1 VQPSLEVIEKP
12 KEMVDFHAL
21 VRSTVQ
27 TENQR
32 NEGIFTCS
40 NDGCMSSFNTHQE
53 LHDHAILDECNV
65 QSEKIKKSDMLKT
78 QYIKKLS
85 EAQITPKEVTISGN
99 CSEIESKQTLSQGWG
114 IKLGRKNKRFT
125 ENQKNFLIERF
136 NIGV

>member
-1 VQPSLEVIEKP
+1 MQPSLEVIEKP

-21 VRSTVQ
+21 VRSTGQ
-27 TENQR
+27 TENQQ

-85 EAQITPKEVTISGN
+85 EAQITPKEITI
-99 CSEIESKQTLSQGWG
+99 
-114 IKLGRKNKRFT
+114 F
-125 ENQKNFLIERF
+125 
-136 NIGV
+136 

>member
-1 VQPSLEVIEKP
+1 VQS
-12 KEMVDFHAL
+12 
-21 VRSTVQ
+21 
-27 TENQR
+27 ENQQ

-53 LHDHAILDECNV
+53 LHYHAILDECNL

-114 IKLGRKNKRFT
+114 IKLERKNKRFT
-125 ENQKNFLIERF
+125 EN
-136 NIGV
+136 

>member
-1 VQPSLEVIEKP
+1 MNATVVQPSLEVIEKP

-27 TENQR
+27 TENQQ

-53 LHDHAILDECNV
+53 LHDNAILDECNV

-78 QYIKKLS
+78 QYIKNCLRHRLLPKKSQFLVTVLKLK
-85 EAQITPKEVTISGN
+85 AN
-99 CSEIESKQTLSQGWG
+99 
-114 IKLGRKNKRFT
+114 KLCLKAGELNWKGKTKDSLKTKRVF
-125 ENQKNFLIERF
+125 
-136 NIGV
+136 

>member
-1 VQPSLEVIEKP
+1 MQPSLEVIEKP

-21 VRSTVQ
+21 DRSTVQ

-85 EAQITPKEVTISGN
+85 EADYSQFLVTV
-99 CSEIESKQTLSQGWG
+99 L
-114 IKLGRKNKRFT
+114 KLKANKLCLKAGELNWKGKTKDSLKTKRVF
-125 ENQKNFLIERF
+125 
-136 NIGV
+136 